1 MVIDGLLIDLDGVLY
16 VGDEG
21 TPGAAG
27 MLEVI
32 RDNHIPFRF
41 VSNTTRKSR
50 RTISRRLQAMG
61 FRVGPDEI
69 FTPAVAAI
77 AWLRRQGSP
86 RVHLITTGDVDSEFI
101 DAGISPVDRD
111 VEQVVVGDAGD
122 NFTYARMNHAFRF
135 VMDGAGILAL
145 EKDRYWMAPDGLALS
160 AGPFVHALEFA
171 TREKALVMGKPSPEF
186 FRLALEA
193 LALPAGRVAMIG
205 DDIETDIGGAMSC
218 GMQGVLVRT
227 GKFRPE
233 VTRASPVTPSAII
246 DTFAG
251 LGKLLK

>member
-1 MVIDGLLIDLDGVLY
+1 MAIEGLLIDLDGVLY

-32 RDNHIPFRF
+32 REKNIPFRF

-50 RTISRRLQAMG
+50 RTICRKLQGMG
-61 FRVGPDEI
+61 FSVAPEEI

-77 AWLRRQGSP
+77 AWLAQQGAP
-86 RVHLITTGDVDSEFI
+86 RVHLVTTGDVDTEFL
-101 DAGISPVDRD
+101 DAGYSPVDRD

-122 NFTYARMNHAFRF
+122 NFSYARMNQAFRF
-135 VMDGAGILAL
+135 VMDGAGIVAL

-160 AGPFVHALEFA
+160 AGPFVQALEFA
-171 TREKALVMGKPSPEF
+171 TRKPALVMGKPSPEF

-193 LALPAGRVAMIG
+193 VGLPAGRVAMIG
-205 DDIETDIGGAMSC
+205 DDIETDIGGAISC
-218 GMQGVLVRT
+218 GMKGILVRT

-233 VTRASPVTPSAII
+233 VTRASPVTPTAII

-251 LGKLLK
+251 LEKML